1 MSTESSVTGGD
12 TEFPRNPFSFFND
25 TEKGLALTTSA
36 AVHFLI
42 RELDQLKNTN
52 LYSQKLKQT
61 ANQFQKE
68 LEKHAH
74 RNVWSDEVEGVDINA
89 AADQMDQIAKLM
101 HNFFILSFGCS
112 EKTPAEQDMFWI
124 DLNQAAKRHSMP
136 IKMSIEGVLEL
147 NA

>member
-1 MSTESSVTGGD
+1 MSNTTQTTRPLNAS
-12 TEFPRNPFSFFND
+12 
-25 TEKGLALTTSA
+25 EKGLALTTSA

-61 ANQFQKE
+61 ANQFQRE

-74 RNVWSDEVEGVDINA
+74 RNVWSGEVEGVDINA
-89 AADQMDQIAKLM
+89 AADQLDQITKLT
-101 HNFFILSFGCS
+101 HNFLILSFGCS
-112 EKTPAEQDMFWI
+112 EMSQAEQDMFWI
-124 DLNQAAKRHSMP
+124 DLNQAAKRHKLP